1 MLSTFRLLTIQKL
14 KIQKIMLVTLSKVID
29 LKLELPTD

>member
-14 KIQKIMLVTLSKVID
+14 QIQQILLATLLKVIA
-29 LKLELPTD
+29 LKFELTTD